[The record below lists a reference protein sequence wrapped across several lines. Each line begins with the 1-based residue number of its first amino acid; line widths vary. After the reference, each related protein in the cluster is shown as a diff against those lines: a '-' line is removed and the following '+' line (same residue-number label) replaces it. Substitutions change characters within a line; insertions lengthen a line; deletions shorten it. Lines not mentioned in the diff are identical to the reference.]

1 MILLLLCLCLLSS
14 VQGETFLDFG
24 DGFVFGVV
32 QDAYQFEG
40 SLSAGGAGVS
50 HLHAWC
56 AWNLGQPNNGGWEL
70 CGDEGAGFY
79 AHMLEDVALMASLGQ
94 RHLHFQI
101 AWQRIFPNGSQNAS
115 EAGLAFYDALIDAL
129 VAHNITP
136 WASLEVFDFPQ
147 SYQARWGGWLGLPM
161 VAEYRRLAET
171 LFSRFGDRVKR
182 WFSFHEPN
190 SLCASYPNGGRFVG
204 PRPNAND
211 SSVQDTLRDHY
222 TCTYVMLLAHA
233 EAAAALRASPH
244 GAGAELSIISDASW
258 LVANTSSAEDAAAV
272 DRYMVWHLGAWFE
285 PVVTGDWPP
294 EMVLAAGDRLPAFTP
309 AQSAALRN
317 STAYIGV
324 NHYSTVMGAAV
335 PGTSFPCPV
344 PLPNQTDDAFNDDA
358 CVVNFCDAR
367 CGPNPNPHL
376 SWLHYDPQGMR
387 AVLKWMAHRYPSTPI
402 LVAESGVG
410 LDGGSDGDPLSSGLL
425 EVDVNDTAKTQYLT
439 EYWAAA
445 WQAKNEDGVDLRGI
459 FHWSFLD
466 NLEWNSGYS
475 AHFGVVH
482 VNHSRADLQRTP
494 KASAFWLADV
504 VAKNGFMANVT
515 TYPT

>member
-1 MILLLLCLCLLSS
+1 MLLPRLPSASS
-14 VQGETFLDFG
+14 ETFLDFG
-24 DGFVFGVV
+24 ENFVFGVV

-40 SLSAGGAGVS
+40 SLGADGAGAS
-50 HLHAWC
+50 HLHTWC
-56 AWNLGQPNNGGWEL
+56 AWNLGQPNNGGWQL
-70 CGDEGAGFY
+70 CGDVGAGFY
-79 AHMLEDVALMASLGQ
+79 DHMREDVALMASLGQ

-101 AWQRIFPNGSQNAS
+101 AWQRIFPDGGANAS
-115 EAGLAFYDALIDAL
+115 EAGLAFYDALVDEL

-147 SYQARWGGWLGLPM
+147 TFQSQWGGWLGLPM

-171 LFSRFGDRVKR
+171 LFARFGDRVKR

-211 SSVQDTLRDHY
+211 SSVMDPLRDHY
-222 TCTYVMLLAHA
+222 QCTYVMLLAHA
-233 EAAAALRASPH
+233 EAAAALRASPN

-258 LVANTSSAEDAAAV
+258 LVANTSSPEDAAAV
-272 DRYMVWHLGAWFE
+272 DRAMVWRLGAWFE
-285 PVVTGDWPP
+285 PLVTGHWPP
-294 EMVLAAGDRLPAFTP
+294 EMELAAGDRLPAFTP

-317 STAYIGV
+317 STAAIGV
-324 NHYSTVMGAAV
+324 NHYSSFMAAALPGA
-335 PGTSFPCPV
+335 PFPCPA
-344 PLPNQTDDAFNDDA
+344 PPKTPPDAFEYDI
-358 CVVNFCDAR
+358 CYLLFCDER

-376 SWLHYDPQGMR
+376 SWLHYHPQGMR
-387 AVLKWMAHRYPSTPI
+387 AVLGWMSRRYPATPI

-410 LDGGSDGDPLSSGLL
+410 LDGGSGGDPRSSGELD
-425 EVDVNDTAKTQYLT
+425 VDVNDADKIEYLKAYWAEAWLAKTV
-439 EYWAAA
+439 
-445 WQAKNEDGVDLRGI
+445 DGVDLRGI

-482 VNHSRADLQRTP
+482 VNHSRPDLQRTP

-504 VAKNGFMANVT
+504 VAKNGFLANLT
-515 TYPT
+515 AAERRG